1 MYKRQTYTSVIAWP
15 AVLNTK
21 FEVPELIGCPFLS
34 KVKLFDANVP
44 LVSITVTS
52 SPTAGEEGRSISIG
66 LAVVFA
72 KICAPATAA
81 YGLLESV
88 IVA

>member
-1 MYKRQTYTSVIAWP
+1 MF
-15 AVLNTK
+15 NTK
-21 FEVPELIGCPFLS
+21 FEAAELIGCPFLS
-34 KVKLFDANVP
+34 KVKLLELKVP
-44 LVSITVTS
+44 LVSMTVTS
-52 SPTAGEEGRSISIG
+52 SPTAGEAGKSISIG

-72 KICAPATAA
+72 KTCAPATMA